1 MHVRVTKVSDPHAYP
16 AGWSNRRQQ
25 LLLDDFA
32 LTAEKEVTA
41 IGG

>member
-1 MHVRVTKVSDPHAYP
+1 VDVRYIAERDHSAYP